1 MFWLQACTDTS
12 IFTMLIFGFLWVSC
26 VPVGLLF
33 LLSDF
38 IAFPNTERVTNAKQ
52 LQLMAGV
59 SPLLYWLATFIWDYL
74 IWMVITIAMVVI
86 ILLFDKNDIFSHQKE
101 ICKFVNLVPD

>member
-1 MFWLQACTDTS
+1 MLCLQGCTGTS
-12 IFTMLIFGFLWVSC
+12 IVTMVIFGFLWVSC

-59 SPLLYWLATFIWDYL
+59 SPVLYWLATFVWDYV
-74 IWMVITIAMVVI
+74 IWMLITVAMVVV
-86 ILLFDKNDIFSHQKE
+86 ILLFDENDIFAHQQE
-101 ICKFVNLVPD
+101 VCKFANSAI